1 MMINFSN
8 VNTQK
13 SINLPPDNITFIT
26 FINLYRANSTM
37 QFSNARKYKASTL
50 FSHSDKC
57 KLTII
62 MKALGK
68 SENPL
73 LRN

>member
-8 VNTQK
+8 VNTQN

-26 FINLYRANSTM
+26 FINLYSTM